1 MAANPDTRKLAAT
14 TCRLAPF
21 HPGYADLVLSW
32 IQDAQEAHWLAPRTP
47 PPLSATKV
55 LHWQA
60 PGHQAFMLIEPGAP
74 APLGYGE
81 LNILNA
87 AARRYWLGHLIVDPA
102 RRGRGLGV
110 QLTRLLLWEAF
121 CRQGARE
128 VSLVVF
134 PENRRAIVCYEA
146 AGLRAD
152 GHELHDFPAYAQ
164 QVNLL
169 RMVARGFV

>member
-1 MAANPDTRKLAAT
+1 MAANPDTRKPAAPV
-14 TCRLAPF
+14 CRLVPF

-32 IQDAQEAHWLAPRTP
+32 IQDAQEAYWLAPRTP
-47 PPLSATKV
+47 PPLTASEV

-60 PGHQAFMLIEPGAP
+60 PGRQAFMLIEPGTP

-87 AARRYWLGHLIVDPA
+87 AARRYWLGHLIVAPA
-102 RRGRGLGV
+102 RRGCGLGV

-121 CRQGARE
+121 RRQGARE
-128 VSLVVF
+128 ISLVVF
-134 PENRRAIVCYEA
+134 PENRRAIACYEA

-152 GHELHDFPAYAQ
+152 GHERHDFPAYGQ

-169 RMVARGFV
+169 RMAARGVL